1 MTRAERKVQLR
12 KNIITTISGILVV
25 CSLIILLGIE
35 NHIKT
40 HYKRE
45 AIVIDY
51 QGYDTKVEDKQGN
64 IWVFE
69 GSNYELGD
77 EVVLSMYTNHTD
89 ENIYDDEIINVKIK
103 K

>member
-77 EVVLSMYTNHTD
+77 EVILSMYTNHTD

>member
-25 CSLIILLGIE
+25 CGLITLLGIE
-35 NHIKT
+35 NNVKT
-40 HYKRE
+40 HYEKE
-45 AIVIDY
+45 AIVIGC
-51 QGYDTKVEDKQGN
+51 QGYDTRVEDKQGN

-69 GSNYELGD
+69 GSDYELGD
-77 EVVLSMYTNHTD
+77 ELILTMYTNHTD
-89 ENIYDDEIINVKIK
+89 ENIYDDEIINAKIK

>member
-12 KNIITTISGILVV
+12 KNIITTINGILVV
-25 CSLIILLGIE
+25 CGLITLLGIE

-45 AIVIDY
+45 AVVIGY
-51 QGYDTKVEDKQGN
+51 HGYDTKVEDKQGN

>member
-25 CSLIILLGIE
+25 CGLITLLGIE
-35 NHIKT
+35 DNIKT
-40 HYKRE
+40 HYERE
-45 AIVIDY
+45 AIVIGY
-51 QGYDTKVEDKQGN
+51 QGYDIKVEDKQGN

-69 GSNYELGD
+69 GSDYKLGD
-77 EVVLSMYTNHTD
+77 KVVLSMYTNHTD
-89 ENIYDDEIINVKIK
+89 ENIYDDEIINAKIK

>member
-25 CSLIILLGIE
+25 CGLITLLGIE
-35 NHIKT
+35 DNIKT
-40 HYKRE
+40 HYEKE
-45 AIVIDY
+45 AIVIGY
-51 QGYDTKVEDKQGN
+51 QGYDTRVEDKQGN

-69 GSNYELGD
+69 SSDYELGD
-77 EVVLSMYTNHTD
+77 ELILTMYTNHTD

>member
-25 CSLIILLGIE
+25 CGLITLLGIE

-45 AIVIDY
+45 AVVIGY
-51 QGYDTKVEDKQGN
+51 QGYDTEVEDKQGN

-77 EVVLSMYTNHTD
+77 EVILSMYTNHTD

>member
-25 CSLIILLGIE
+25 CGLITLLGIE

-40 HYKRE
+40 HYERE
-45 AIVIDY
+45 AIVSGY
-51 QGYDTKVEDKQGN
+51 QGYDIKVEDKQGN
-64 IWVFE
+64 IWFFE
-69 GSNYELGD
+69 GNDYKLGD

-89 ENIYDDEIINVKIK
+89 ENIYDDEIINAKIK